1 MVGERSRKPYDE
13 DVVNH
18 PFVENKVVF
27 VLGK

>member
-1 MVGERSRKPYDE
+1 MVGERSGKPYDE
-13 DVVNH
+13 DVANH